1 MIPFSGTPTDSIL
14 YTTASQSLDVSADLE
29 STSTASIQELL
40 NEQKKQEHTQ
50 EQEDQTDSSTEEPN
64 QEI

>member
-14 YTTASQSLDVSADLE
+14 YTKASQSLDVSADLE

-40 NEQKKQEHTQ
+40 NEQKKQEHTK
-50 EQEDQTDSSTEEPN
+50 EQEDKADSSTEEPN